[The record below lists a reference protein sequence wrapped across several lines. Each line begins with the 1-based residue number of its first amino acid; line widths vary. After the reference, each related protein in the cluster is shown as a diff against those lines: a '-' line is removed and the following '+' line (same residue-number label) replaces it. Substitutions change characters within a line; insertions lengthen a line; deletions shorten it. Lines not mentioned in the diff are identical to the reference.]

1 VDLEDNDTPQI
12 TDLNELHHPM
22 TREEALL
29 LFGGPRDGAQ
39 TEIARLMDV
48 SRQRVS
54 AILRAPIT
62 EETSDRLIGMAWDAG
77 LLEDVA
83 VTLSDTDL
91 AGTIDDPGFTSVA
104 LREIIYGK
112 ALRRM
117 SWNRRNRG
125 GDKG

>member
-1 VDLEDNDTPQI
+1 MDIEDNDTQV
-12 TDLNELHHPM
+12 TDLNELHHPLR
-22 TREEALL
+22 REEALR

-77 LLEDVA
+77 LLDDV
-83 VTLSDTDL
+83 VETLSDTDL

-117 SWNRRNRG
+117 SWNRRNRP
-125 GDKG
+125 

>member
-1 VDLEDNDTPQI
+1 MDIEDNDTQV
-12 TDLNELHHPM
+12 TDLNELHYPLL
-22 TREEALL
+22 REEALR

-77 LLEDVA
+77 LLEDV
-83 VTLSDTDL
+83 VETLSDTDL

-125 GDKG
+125 EDKG

>member
-1 VDLEDNDTPQI
+1 MDIEDNDTQV

-22 TREEALL
+22 TREEALR

-77 LLEDVA
+77 LLEDVGE
-83 VTLSDTDL
+83 TLSDTDL

-125 GDKG
+125 EDKG